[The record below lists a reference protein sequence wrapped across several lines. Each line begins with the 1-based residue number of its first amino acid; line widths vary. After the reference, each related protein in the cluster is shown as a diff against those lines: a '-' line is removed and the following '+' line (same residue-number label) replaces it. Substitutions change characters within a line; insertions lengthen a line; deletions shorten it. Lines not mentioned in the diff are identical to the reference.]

1 MDYKKL
7 GNTGTLVSELC
18 LGTMTFGGQT
28 SEPDAKKIMDKFTE
42 EGGIF
47 FDTANVYTGGK
58 SEEILGNWLKE
69 KDRDDY
75 VIATKVRFQSGKSKN
90 SAGLGRKHILKSV
103 DESLKRLKTDYIDLL
118 QVHAWDPITPL
129 EETLDTLTGLVDAG
143 LVRYIG
149 ASNFRAWQFEKALGV
164 SRKLGMHSFVSLQPQ
179 YNLLSRSTENEIIPM
194 ALHEGIA
201 ILPWSPLKSGVL
213 SGKYSADMKLPP
225 EGTRLGDAYKSGS
238 KTSWEL
244 NNKQYTWNV
253 VNALSKVAKKGGKT
267 NSQVAL
273 NWLLSRK
280 GVTSPIIGVRTME
293 HLMDNLGAIGWK
305 LSRNE
310 IKELDEASHL
320 HVTYPY
326 DLWSENQQ
334 RRGRLPDIEELS

>member
-1 MDYKKL
+1 MEYKKL

-28 SEPDAKKIMDKFTE
+28 SESDARKIMDRYVE

-58 SEEILGNWLKE
+58 SEEILGNWLHDH
-69 KDRDDY
+69 DRDDY
-75 VIATKVRFQSGKSKN
+75 VVATKVRFQSGKSKN
-90 SAGLGRKHILKSV
+90 SLGLGRKHIMKSV
-103 DESLKRLKTDYIDLL
+103 EESLRRLKTDYIDLL
-118 QVHAWDPITPL
+118 QVHAWDPLTPL
-129 EETLDTLTGLVDAG
+129 EETLDTLTGLVEKG

-164 SRKLGMHSFVSLQPQ
+164 SREHDLENFVSIQPQ

-194 ALHEGIA
+194 AVHENIA
-201 ILPWSPLKSGVL
+201 VFPWSPLKSGIL
-213 SGKYSADMKLPP
+213 SGKYSKEMKAPP
-225 EGTRLGDAYKSGS
+225 EGTRLGDSYKSGV

-244 NNKQYTWNV
+244 NNNEYTWNV
-253 VNALSKVAKKGGKT
+253 VSALTKVAKKVGKT

-280 GVTSPIIGVRTME
+280 GVTSPIIGVRTID
-293 HLMDNLGAIGWK
+293 HLNDNLGCLGWK
-305 LSRNE
+305 LNKEEMKQLNDASRM
-310 IKELDEASHL
+310 

-326 DLWSENQQ
+326 DLWAENQQ
-334 RRGRLPDIEELS
+334 RRQRLDDLDELD

>member
-1 MDYKKL
+1 MEYRKL
-7 GNTGTLVSELC
+7 GNTGTLISELC

-28 SEPDAKKIMDKFTE
+28 SEPEAKKIMDRFSE

-58 SEEILGNWLKE
+58 SEEILGNWLSE
-69 KDRDDY
+69 HDRDDY

-90 SAGLGRKHILKSV
+90 SIGLGRKHILKSV

-118 QVHAWDPITPL
+118 QVHTWDPVTPL
-129 EETLDTLTGLVDAG
+129 EETLATLTGLVDSG
-143 LVRYIG
+143 IVRYIG
-149 ASNFRAWQFEKALGV
+149 ASNLRAWQFEKALGV
-164 SRKLGMHSFVSLQPQ
+164 SREHGLEKFVSLQPQ

-194 ALHEGIA
+194 AVNEDIA

-213 SGKYSADMKLPP
+213 SGKYTSDMQSPP
-225 EGTRLGDAYKSGS
+225 EGTRLGDAYKSGR
-238 KTSWEL
+238 KTPWEL
-244 NNKQYTWNV
+244 NNNQFTWSVVTTLSNV
-253 VNALSKVAKKGGKT
+253 ARKVEKT

-273 NWLLSRK
+273 NWLLSKK

-293 HLMDNLGAIGWK
+293 HLMDNLGSLGWK
-305 LSRNE
+305 LTKSE
-310 IKELDEASHL
+310 MAELDEASRL
-320 HVTYPY
+320 YVTYPY

-334 RRGRLPDIEELS
+334 RSGRMKDLEEIE